1 MSNPT
6 PKTHE
11 DTIPV
16 FAYPV
21 KEKTMLQQPIGGDHC
36 ADFFELA
43 MTRRSSY
50 HFGSLLSRQ
59 LDHLLWFAAKA
70 LATRVQADGYVLSH
84 RPSPSAGARH
94 PIDILVCS
102 SGSPPT
108 IAYYNVFEHSL
119 YALSVDTEIVGAL
132 LSHVN
137 TAVDMQDGVFLWLL
151 AHPSRT
157 AAKYEHAESLIWRDA
172 GALLQQIQLT
182 ATALKLSSCPLGTL
196 AEPFANQLFEKM
208 GNVVSAGGIIVGNLD
223 L

>member
-6 PKTHE
+6 PKSRE
-11 DTIPV
+11 DTVPM

-21 KEKTMLQQPIGGDHC
+21 KEKTKLQRPITGDHN
-36 ADFFELA
+36 ADFFEIA
-43 MTRRSSY
+43 MTRHSTHS
-50 HFGSLLSRQ
+50 FGALLPGQ

-70 LATRVQADGYVLSH
+70 LETRVQSDGYVLSH

-102 SGSPPT
+102 NASQPT
-108 IAYYNVFEHSL
+108 VAYYNPFEHSL
-119 YALSVDTEIVGAL
+119 NTLRLDLVVVTELVAHI
-132 LSHVN
+132 N
-137 TAVDMQDGVFLWLL
+137 TAVDMQQGVFLWLL

-157 AAKYEHAESLIWRDA
+157 AAKYEHPESLIWRDA

-182 ATALKLSSCPLGTL
+182 AIALKLSSCALGTL
-196 AEPFANQLFEKM
+196 AEPFASQLFENI
-208 GNVVSAGGIIVGNLD
+208 GSVVSAGGIIVGNLD